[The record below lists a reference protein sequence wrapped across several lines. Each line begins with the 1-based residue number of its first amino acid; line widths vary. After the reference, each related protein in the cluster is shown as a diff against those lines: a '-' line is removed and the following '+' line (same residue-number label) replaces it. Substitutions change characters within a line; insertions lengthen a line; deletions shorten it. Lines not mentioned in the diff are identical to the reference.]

1 MQLCYDI
8 VLLVEFS
15 QRRILLRNLNTHLFQ
30 IFGLTLNKTYL
41 ADYANDSSKEFR
53 ELAIEIE
60 SEMLATLQK
69 ANETSNFSI
78 IGVKVTAL
86 RNGTVLA
93 DMIVGSKAEN
103 LSASSVKRG
112 VDDGITNGDL
122 AALNATGTVEVQGI
136 NSL

>member
-1 MQLCYDI
+1 
-8 VLLVEFS
+8 
-15 QRRILLRNLNTHLFQ
+15 
-30 IFGLTLNKTYL
+30 
-41 ADYANDSSKEFR
+41 
-53 ELAIEIE
+53 
-60 SEMLATLQK
+60 MLATLQK
-69 ANETSNFSI
+69 ANETSNSSI

>member
-53 ELAIEIE
+53 ALAIEIE
-60 SEMLATLQK
+60 LEMLATLQK
-69 ANETSNFSI
+69 ANETSNSSI